1 MLKSIVIVTIV
12 VRQLTAIEPVYRQQL
27 HYRTVFQGSVT
38 PDLVE
43 AWDTPAMAGRRFVL
57 MQPASGAE
65 VYLRFIEGSAP
76 AQETPGLTTHGWNAA
91 ELLVTDPDLI
101 ARQFPQSSF
110 EVIGQPQDLYPRPK
124 SPRAMQ
130 VRGPA
135 GEILYMTRFDPAGSN
150 YALGSATTLVDR
162 VFIVVVGGPSMSEL
176 RRFYGDVLGLP
187 VSDTTPMRISVLAR
201 ANNLPADMTF
211 PLALAPL
218 PKDFAVELDEYPSN
232 TRPRSR
238 PYGGL
243 PPGMAMVTF
252 LADQPDRLAVTWR
265 QKLRAIGSPPY
276 GGRRAGVTIGP
287 AGEWIEIIE
296 AAATGTN
303 SAK

>member
-1 MLKSIVIVTIV
+1 
-12 VRQLTAIEPVYRQQL
+12 
-27 HYRTVFQGSVT
+27 
-38 PDLVE
+38 
-43 AWDTPAMAGRRFVL
+43 MAGRRFVL

-76 AQETPGLTTHGWNAA
+76 AQEAPGLTTHGWNAA
-91 ELLVTDPDLI
+91 ELLVTDPDLL

-303 SAK
+303 PAK